1 MDKLIRKKNNME
13 HQIIKLPPQ
22 DFYKKCS
29 DIWDTVKHEQF
40 AKQFEQELYSGN
52 RIAYIY
58 QIDGENIAEISI
70 VFDTDDPD
78 YTIEKKRAYISHLV
92 VKHEYRRKGIG
103 RELVRFIIDKAV
115 EMGYKELS
123 IGVDLN
129 NYPAIKLYVDCGFDK
144 VIFIG
149 KDEQGEYLK
158 LLKIISPREEV
169 KINDSQSIYN
179 R

>member
-1 MDKLIRKKNNME
+1 MA
-13 HQIIKLPPQ
+13 HQIISLLPQ
-22 DFYKKCS
+22 DFHKICP
-29 DIWDTVKHEQF
+29 DIWDTVKHAEF
-40 AKQFEQELYSGN
+40 AGQFERELYSGN

-58 QIDGENIAEISI
+58 QSDGENIAEISM
-70 VFDTDDPD
+70 VFDEDDPD
-78 YTIEKKRAYISHLV
+78 YTIAEQRAYISHLV
-92 VKHEYRRKGIG
+92 VRREYRRQGIG
-103 RELVRFIIDKAV
+103 RELVRFIVEKAV

-158 LLKIISPREEV
+158 LLKTV
-169 KINDSQSIYN
+169 
-179 R
+179 